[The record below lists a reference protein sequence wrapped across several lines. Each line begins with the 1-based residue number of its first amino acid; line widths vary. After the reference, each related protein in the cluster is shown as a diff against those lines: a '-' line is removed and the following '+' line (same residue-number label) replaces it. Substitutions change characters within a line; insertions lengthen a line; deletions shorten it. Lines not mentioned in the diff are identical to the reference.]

1 MGDFDSIAELGGN
14 QMILINLTEGGKPV
28 KKYKRLLYCALALT
42 MLVGLALPLASIP
55 AQAADYTL
63 TVLNPMGQIAP
74 KNNIPLADRQ
84 PLLDK
89 LEACGAQGSIRVLL
103 LPYAKNGDEL
113 WLWALGIALKERWEA
128 QYPGTTL
135 DLVQTDFPGGPLTY
149 AVMPPAWDWMGQGTV
164 PHLTSPWG
172 AKTGHSYIDGMPL
185 KEEPFDRYQ
194 FWANNFDFVLTG
206 EEN

>member
-1 MGDFDSIAELGGN
+1 M
-14 QMILINLTEGGKPV
+14 
-28 KKYKRLLYCALALT
+28 KKYKNLLGCVLALALIA
-42 MLVGLALPLASIP
+42 GLGLPLMQIT
-55 AQAADYTL
+55 AQASDYEL

-89 LEACGAQGSIRVLL
+89 LEARGAQGHVRILL
-103 LPYAKNGDEL
+103 LAYAKNGDEL

-128 QYPGTTL
+128 EYPGTTI
-135 DLVQTDFPGGPLTY
+135 DLIQTDFPGGPLTY
-149 AVMPPAWDWMGQGTV
+149 GVMPPAWDWIGQGTV
-164 PHLTSPWG
+164 PHLSSPWG
-172 AKTGHSYIDGMPL
+172 AKTGHSYCDGMPL

-194 FWANNFDFVLTG
+194 YWANNFDFVLQG